1 MNKQAKTYTIVCAIV
16 IGFLVLYF
24 VIGNGLNIHD
34 NRLKIIDTGWYVS
47 YDGQQEEFFEKLP
60 EKIRSES
67 LPVTYRRTL
76 TEEDCKN
83 ENVLAFITIH
93 SSVEAFIDE
102 DRIYLFDQNGNTYSK
117 SSGHNYNFITLQRDY
132 VGKDLR
138 VKVQYPYHTK
148 MAISTP
154 LFQEGNIQNIIG
166 EFTASIMVA
175 VIGSMFMI
183 LVGIFL
189 LFCYFVMNHQKKLE
203 LRFFWLGCFSVSI
216 GIWSLIETKIFLI
229 FAENKL
235 LLSHISFLSLKLFV
249 LPVIYFFRGAFDKN
263 DKYHLMRIVGICNF
277 IDIVGT
283 TLLQLFGILDY
294 KETIWFTH
302 VYGSIGLIT
311 IFLYLVR
318 DMMKKRKQLFE
329 KAKKRRNVLNSVGI
343 VLVVVCVTVDA
354 IRFYSDT
361 NVGDSAYFS
370 RLGILFYIIL
380 LGIELTREAFRLSE
394 VEKKAEKL
402 KEEAMQDTLTGFC
415 NRLALQKDVEKIP
428 AKEWK
433 EWGIAMCDLNGLKYF
448 NDHYGHSFGDSYI
461 IISAEVI
468 YDTFATYGKLY
479 RIGGDEFCILL
490 RDMKREQFEELH
502 RKMNE
507 RMDELSKSYFEER
520 MGVAIGYE
528 IFDEKTD
535 RDLFDTEKRA
545 DVAMYQRKTEM
556 KKENAQYN
564 RVDDEAKVVL
574 ENPMLK

>member
-329 KAKKRRNVLNSVGI
+329 KGKKRRNVLNSVGI